1 MNIKGGKVI
10 DSGGYGCLFVPPLKC
25 KSKNTNTKNII
36 SKLMTQKNAE
46 REHNNN
52 KKIHKLVSK
61 IPNWKHY
68 FIFSIQYC
76 TPKKL
81 TKKDLKQFN
90 KKCKTLSKK
99 HYSKQTINKRID
111 NLKILQFPYGG
122 KTLESFIYQDITYD
136 YDIFSNLNLNLINFL
151 KHGIVPMNNINVYH
165 LDIKDTNVLIGDEQK
180 LKLID
185 WGLSA
190 VINKDLPYHIYNK
203 SVQFNY
209 PFTSILLN
217 TMFLKN
223 LVEYMNMNGN
233 DVSNLTLFIQK
244 YFDDNISPFYGEG
257 HFEYLEEI
265 FSKFTGNKNPRDVVF
280 SFCANSII
288 QHMKNGVFDH
298 RTYFEKTFI
307 KNVDIWG
314 FLSIYMSFLLVN
326 IKNINKIKKIHQNI
340 EKILFKYLFNNY
352 KIIDINNLYI
362 DLQKIL

>member
-1 MNIKGGKVI
+1 MNIKGGEVI
-10 DSGGYGCLFVPPLKC
+10 DSGGYGCLFVPPLQC
-25 KSKNTNTKNII
+25 KTNNNRKKNII
-36 SKLMTQKNAE
+36 SKLMPQKNAE
-46 REHNNN
+46 REHKNNQ
-52 KKIHKLVSK
+52 KIHKLVSK
-61 IPNWKHY
+61 IPNWKHH

-90 KKCKTLSKK
+90 KKCKTLYKK
-99 HYSKQTINKRID
+99 KYTKKTINARID

-122 KTLESFIYQDITYD
+122 KTLESYIYQTVKYD
-136 YDIFSNLNLNLINFL
+136 NDTFSNLNNNLINLL
-151 KHGIVPMNNINVYH
+151 KNGIVPMNNIKVYH
-165 LDIKDTNVLIGDEQK
+165 LDIKDTNILIGDEQK

-190 VINKDLPYHIYNK
+190 VINKELPYHIYNK

-217 TMFLKN
+217 TMFLKD
-223 LVEYMNMNGN
+223 LIEYMNTNGD
-233 DVSNLTLFIQK
+233 DVSSLTLFIQN
-244 YFDDNISPFYGEG
+244 YFDDNISPSYGDG

-265 FSKFTGNKNPRDVVF
+265 FSKFTNNKNPRDIVF

-307 KNVDIWG
+307 KNADIWG
-314 FLSIYMSFLLVN
+314 FLSIYMSFLLVK
-326 IKNINKIKKIHQNI
+326 IKNIENIHKNI

-352 KIIDINNLYI
+352 KIINIDSLYM
-362 DLQKIL
+362 DLQKILH